1 MKDKCTDEVGLK
13 ILRECSNGESLEDVC
28 TRYGVSRDAYY
39 RWRRLYRQRLK
50 FMDQMHVDALHCVHA
65 QDK

>member
-1 MKDKCTDEVGLK
+1 MKDQCTDEIGKK
-13 ILRECSNGESLEDVC
+13 ILREFCDGESLEDVC
-28 TRYGVSRDAYY
+28 ARHGVSRDSFY

-50 FMDQMHVDALHCVHA
+50 FIEQMHVDALHCAHA